1 MLKYIFFNFVVRKYS
16 MSFFLILGDL
26 VVCMKTRHFFSTFR
40 RKPGILIPYLYLYSI
55 KIQTNINQN
64 GIKILKRTTNF

>member
-1 MLKYIFFNFVVRKYS
+1 MHENKAFFFNIS
-16 MSFFLILGDL
+16 E
-26 VVCMKTRHFFSTFR
+26 KT
-40 RKPGILIPYLYLYSI
+40 GYLIPYLYLYSI